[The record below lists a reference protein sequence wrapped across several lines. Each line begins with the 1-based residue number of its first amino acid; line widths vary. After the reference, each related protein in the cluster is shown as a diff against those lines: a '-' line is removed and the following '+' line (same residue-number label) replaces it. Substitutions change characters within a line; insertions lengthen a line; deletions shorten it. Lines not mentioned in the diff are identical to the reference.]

1 MEMTSG
7 GKGEDRHDTAIWL
20 SPGTRFVVLGSVL
33 ARLTSGVR
41 HGDDV
46 SELACARASD
56 ARHLILDAEAL
67 PIEDVGYVRRFLDDA
82 PDAHATIVGL
92 DAGARVARALLALP
106 RTRWM
111 AWPPDLDTLVSLSG
125 GLGEPTTPAS
135 SPRAGAPKG
144 ESPTSAA
151 PRSPRAPARRRDAAG
166 GAVRPEDA
174 ELAQIQAIL
183 EGGSRAG
190 ERGDGGGAAD
200 PGSSTSASRRGSSSY
215 VARTPVEDDVS
226 EEDLSEEDLEDEF
239 DALERTL
246 DDEDAIDDEDMDL
259 DLESD
264 GDDDDE
270 SEADD
275 DASASSPAETDRLR
289 AVPLRPD
296 EPLPDPRSSLA
307 PDPRAPV
314 TPPTTTGLA
323 SPDAGPF
330 DAEFEVA
337 FRDQPVDVPAVTSIP
352 PAREEPRDANAPK
365 IDESPT
371 TPVTPKLTPPWWRAQ
386 VADLADAAQKLQL
399 SMEALRAS
407 GPDDEEVRER
417 VDQLDAEVARIVQF
431 ARTLG
436 YLAAPPTRGQQ
447 VFDLADTVQ
456 LFVAQLASRPG
467 GAPRCQFRAL
477 EPVYV
482 RSDRTLIGSAFDAFF
497 WLAGACS
504 QGGDLVRAQV
514 KREGDWAEV
523 RVEFPSGPLAGFDTT
538 AILEPYGV
546 RRILPDLGP
555 NALAAASAIVF
566 GQGGASTL
574 TSFPSGRLGWR
585 ILLPI
590 VDAPAR

>member
-135 SPRAGAPKG
+135 APRAGAPRG

-151 PRSPRAPARRRDAAG
+151 PRSTRAPARRRDPAVGTAG
-166 GAVRPEDA
+166 PEDE

-183 EGGSRAG
+183 ESGSRAG
-190 ERGDGGGAAD
+190 ERSDGGGGSES
-200 PGSSTSASRRGSSSY
+200 GSSSSASRRGSSSY
-215 VARTPVEDDVS
+215 VARTSVADDVG
-226 EEDLSEEDLEDEF
+226 EEDLEDEF

-246 DDEDAIDDEDMDL
+246 DDDDDDAIDDEDMDL

-264 GDDDDE
+264 EDDDVSVADDDE
-270 SEADD
+270 S
-275 DASASSPAETDRLR
+275 ASETDRLR

-314 TPPTTTGLA
+314 TPPATSGLA

-337 FRDQPVDVPAVTSIP
+337 FRDQPVTVPAATTAA
-352 PAREEPRDANAPK
+352 PAREEPRVANASK